1 MSEIETVNFP
11 AGAIV
16 FKEGDSP
23 DGVYFILTGG
33 VEISKNEGGVKVSLA
48 KLGPDAVFGEMA
60 LIDSNPRSA
69 TVMTVAATGCMKG
82 TTDNFKALVEKLDA
96 EVKKSMEELVTMIRD
111 KNKLHKPQMSP
122 QDTAALNALKQKAAQ
137 KKAQI
142 MANQGLLTK
151 IGALDPFLN
160 GVFNSLLR
168 LLVS

>member
-1 MSEIETVNFP
+1 MSGIETVKFP
-11 AGAIV
+11 AGTVI

-23 DGVYFILTGG
+23 DGVYFILSGG
-33 VEISKNEGGVKVSLA
+33 VEISQNEGGVKISLA

-69 TVMTVAATGCMKG
+69 SVMAVAQTECMKG
-82 TTDNFKALVEKLDA
+82 TTNNFKALMTKVDP
-96 EVKKSMEELVTMIRD
+96 EVKKNMEELVTLIRD

-122 QDTAALNALKQKAAQ
+122 QDTAALNALKQRAAQ

-142 MANQGLLTK
+142 MANQGLLSK

-168 LLVS
+168 LLVN